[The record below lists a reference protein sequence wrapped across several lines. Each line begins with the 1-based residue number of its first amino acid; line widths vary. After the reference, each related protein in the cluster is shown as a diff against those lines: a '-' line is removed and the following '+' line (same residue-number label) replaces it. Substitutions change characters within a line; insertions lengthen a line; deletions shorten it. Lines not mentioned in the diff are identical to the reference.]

1 MIRILTHATDCHD
14 ITADKEYDAY
24 DEQNIGDETHYH
36 IRDNSG
42 FEILV
47 VVSDEDCEYC
57 GDTIIVPGSAI
68 YSAVPISI

>member
-1 MIRILTHATDCHD
+1 MIRILTHSTDCHD

-24 DEQNIGDETHYH
+24 DERVFDDEIHYN

-42 FEILV
+42 YEILV
-47 VVSDEDCEYC
+47 VVTIGDCEYC
-57 GDTIIVPGSAI
+57 GDTIIVPDSAI